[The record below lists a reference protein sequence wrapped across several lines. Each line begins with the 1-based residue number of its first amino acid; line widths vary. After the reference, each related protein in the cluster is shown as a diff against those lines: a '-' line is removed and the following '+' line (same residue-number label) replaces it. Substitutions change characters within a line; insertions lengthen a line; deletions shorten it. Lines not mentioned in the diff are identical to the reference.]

1 MILDEL
7 KQAVMDGDQEE
18 LEVLCNRVI
27 EEKLNPVDAVQN
39 GLIKGIEELGRL
51 WSEGEM
57 FLPDVM
63 MGADA
68 LQFALDILGPELA
81 KAEAAGVK
89 RETKGKIVI
98 GTVKGDI
105 HDIGKNIVSAML
117 TAAGYDVHDLGID
130 QDVETFVEKAE
141 EVDADVI
148 GLSALLTTTMPE
160 QKKLV
165 EYLQEKGLRDKYKV
179 IIGGGPTTN
188 DWTQEIGADG
198 WAETAAGAIADYK
211 ETIPTD
217 TQICFFAGIL
227 QIAPC
232 ENGVNTGHTHTRA
245 LLHRICATWAAINWA
260 AGPTDCMVEHIGKG
274 DPALLKSSC
283 IDISNIITNNIYPL
297 LVCLKS

>member
-198 WAETAAGAIADYK
+198 WAETAAGAIGKHPDDRSCVIKA
-211 ETIPTD
+211 
-217 TQICFFAGIL
+217 
-227 QIAPC
+227 
-232 ENGVNTGHTHTRA
+232 VA
-245 LLHRICATWAAINWA
+245 L
-260 AGPTDCMVEHIGKG
+260 
-274 DPALLKSSC
+274 
-283 IDISNIITNNIYPL
+283 
-297 LVCLKS
+297 

>member
-18 LEVLCNRVI
+18 IETLCNKVL

-51 WSEGEM
+51 WTEGEM

-68 LQFALDILGPELA
+68 LKLALDILGPELA

-89 RETKGKIVI
+89 RETKGKIVV

-117 TAAGYDVHDLGID
+117 TAAGYDVHDLGIN

-165 EYLQEKGLRDKYKV
+165 EFLKEKGLRDKYKV

-198 WAETAAGAIADYK
+198 WAETAAGAID
-211 ETIPTD
+211 
-217 TQICFFAGIL
+217 L
-227 QIAPC
+227 C
-232 ENGVNTGHTHTRA
+232 ED
-245 LLHRICATWAAINWA
+245 L
-260 AGPTDCMVEHIGKG
+260 
-274 DPALLKSSC
+274 
-283 IDISNIITNNIYPL
+283 ID
-297 LVCLKS
+297 

>member
-130 QDVETFVEKAE
+130 Q
-141 EVDADVI
+141 
-148 GLSALLTTTMPE
+148 
-160 QKKLV
+160 
-165 EYLQEKGLRDKYKV
+165 Y
-179 IIGGGPTTN
+179 
-188 DWTQEIGADG
+188 
-198 WAETAAGAIADYK
+198 
-211 ETIPTD
+211 
-217 TQICFFAGIL
+217 
-227 QIAPC
+227 
-232 ENGVNTGHTHTRA
+232 
-245 LLHRICATWAAINWA
+245 
-260 AGPTDCMVEHIGKG
+260 GKG
-274 DPALLKSSC
+274 TPSARYRC
-283 IDISNIITNNIYPL
+283 A
-297 LVCLKS
+297 

>member
-1 MILDEL
+1 
-7 KQAVMDGDQEE
+7 
-18 LEVLCNRVI
+18 
-27 EEKLNPVDAVQN
+27 
-39 GLIKGIEELGRL
+39 
-51 WSEGEM
+51 M

-148 GLSALLTTTMPE
+148 GLSA
-160 QKKLV
+160 V
-165 EYLQEKGLRDKYKV
+165 DN
-179 IIGGGPTTN
+179 N
-188 DWTQEIGADG
+188 DA
-198 WAETAAGAIADYK
+198 
-211 ETIPTD
+211 
-217 TQICFFAGIL
+217 
-227 QIAPC
+227 
-232 ENGVNTGHTHTRA
+232 
-245 LLHRICATWAAINWA
+245 
-260 AGPTDCMVEHIGKG
+260 
-274 DPALLKSSC
+274 
-283 IDISNIITNNIYPL
+283 
-297 LVCLKS
+297 

>member
-148 GLSALLTTTMPE
+148 VLSALLTTTMPE

-198 WAETAAGAIADYK
+198 WAETAAGAIALCED
-211 ETIPTD
+211 
-217 TQICFFAGIL
+217 L
-227 QIAPC
+227 IA
-232 ENGVNTGHTHTRA
+232 
-245 LLHRICATWAAINWA
+245 
-260 AGPTDCMVEHIGKG
+260 
-274 DPALLKSSC
+274 
-283 IDISNIITNNIYPL
+283 
-297 LVCLKS
+297 

>member
-18 LEVLCNRVI
+18 IETLCNKVL

-51 WSEGEM
+51 WTEGEM

-68 LQFALDILGPELA
+68 LKLALDILGPELA

-89 RETKGKIVI
+89 RETKGKIVV

-117 TAAGYDVHDLGID
+117 TAAGYDVHDLGIN

-141 EVDADVI
+141 EVEADVI

-165 EYLQEKGLRDKYKV
+165 EFLKEKGLRDKYKV

-198 WAETAAGAIADYK
+198 WAETAAGAID
-211 ETIPTD
+211 
-217 TQICFFAGIL
+217 L
-227 QIAPC
+227 C
-232 ENGVNTGHTHTRA
+232 ED
-245 LLHRICATWAAINWA
+245 L
-260 AGPTDCMVEHIGKG
+260 
-274 DPALLKSSC
+274 
-283 IDISNIITNNIYPL
+283 ID
-297 LVCLKS
+297 

>member
-1 MILDEL
+1 MIYDEL

-18 LEVLCNRVI
+18 VEVLCNRVL
-27 EEKLNPVDAVQN
+27 EEKINPVDAVQK

-51 WSEGEM
+51 WTEGEM

-68 LQFALDILGPELA
+68 LKVALDVLGPELA
-81 KAEAAGVK
+81 KAEAEGMK
-89 RETKGKIVI
+89 RETKGKVVI

-117 TAAGYDVHDLGID
+117 TAAGYDVYDLGIN
-130 QDVETFVEKAE
+130 QDVEDFVGKAE

-179 IIGGGPTTN
+179 IIGGGPTTS
-188 DWTQEIGADG
+188 DWTHEIGADG
-198 WAETAAGAIADYK
+198 WAETAA
-211 ETIPTD
+211 
-217 TQICFFAGIL
+217 
-227 QIAPC
+227 
-232 ENGVNTGHTHTRA
+232 
-245 LLHRICATWAAINWA
+245 
-260 AGPTDCMVEHIGKG
+260 
-274 DPALLKSSC
+274 
-283 IDISNIITNNIYPL
+283 
-297 LVCLKS
+297 